1 MYNEVKEILKGELW
15 LKTPLYDIHLE
26 LNGKMVEYAGYYL
39 PIQYSGI
46 IEEHNIV
53 RNNVGLFD
61 VSHMGQFIIEG
72 KDGLKFIN
80 LLVSNDI
87 TNLQV
92 NKIRYSPM
100 LNENGG
106 IIDDLLIYKLDE
118 EEYMLVVNAAN
129 KEKDFKWIIDN
140 LIDDVI
146 VYDASDNIC
155 QIAIQGP
162 NSEKVMKK
170 LTDKLPERFY
180 SFIEVDING
189 TNVLVSRT
197 GYTGEDGFELYFDSN
212 EGINMYKEL
221 LKAGKEFEIKPC
233 GLGCRDTLRLEAS
246 LPLYGHEMSEEISPL
261 DTGLER
267 FVKFDK
273 DNFIGKDSLKDKNKT
288 RIGLKIVDRGI
299 VREDSEILFEDKQI
313 GITTSGTF
321 LPYLNGAYAMAIVD
335 KEYSKVGNIVECIVR
350 NRKIKA
356 EIISLPFYKR

>member
-1 MYNEVKEILKGELW
+1 MVK
-15 LKTPLYDIHLE
+15 KTPLYDIHLE

-72 KDGLKFIN
+72 KDALKFIN
-80 LLVSNDI
+80 LLISNDI

>member
-1 MYNEVKEILKGELW
+1 MVK
-15 LKTPLYDIHLE
+15 KTPLYDIHLE

-106 IIDDLLIYKLDE
+106 IIDDLLIYKLNE

-189 TNVLVSRT
+189 TNVLISRT

>member
-1 MYNEVKEILKGELW
+1 MVK
-15 LKTPLYDIHLE
+15 KTPLYDIHLE

-189 TNVLVSRT
+189 TNVLISRT

-299 VREDSEILFEDKQI
+299 VREDSEILYEDKQI

>member
-1 MYNEVKEILKGELW
+1 MVK
-15 LKTPLYDIHLE
+15 KTPLYDIHLE

-170 LTDKLPERFY
+170 LSDKLPERFY

-189 TNVLVSRT
+189 INVLISRT

>member
-1 MYNEVKEILKGELW
+1 MVK
-15 LKTPLYDIHLE
+15 KTPLYDIHLE

-72 KDGLKFIN
+72 KDALKFIN
-80 LLVSNDI
+80 LLISNDI

-106 IIDDLLIYKLDE
+106 IIDDLLIYKLNE

-189 TNVLVSRT
+189 TNVLISRT

-212 EGINMYKEL
+212 EGINMYKKL

-299 VREDSEILFEDKQI
+299 VREDSEILCEEKQI

>member
-1 MYNEVKEILKGELW
+1 MVK
-15 LKTPLYDIHLE
+15 KTPLYDIHLE

-72 KDGLKFIN
+72 KDALKFIN

-189 TNVLVSRT
+189 TNVLISRT

-299 VREDSEILFEDKQI
+299 VREDSEILYEDKQI

>member
-1 MYNEVKEILKGELW
+1 MVK
-15 LKTPLYDIHLE
+15 KTPLYDIHLE

-72 KDGLKFIN
+72 KDALKFIN
-80 LLVSNDI
+80 LLISNDI

-189 TNVLVSRT
+189 TNVLISRT

-299 VREDSEILFEDKQI
+299 VREDSEILYEDKQI

>member
-1 MYNEVKEILKGELW
+1 MVK
-15 LKTPLYDIHLE
+15 KTPLYDIHLE

-72 KDGLKFIN
+72 KDALKFIN
-80 LLVSNDI
+80 LLISNDI

-106 IIDDLLIYKLDE
+106 IIDDLLIYKLNE

-189 TNVLVSRT
+189 TNVLISRT

-212 EGINMYKEL
+212 EGINMYKKL

>member
-1 MYNEVKEILKGELW
+1 MVK
-15 LKTPLYDIHLE
+15 KTPLYDIHLE

-72 KDGLKFIN
+72 KDALKFIN
-80 LLVSNDI
+80 LLISNDI

-170 LTDKLPERFY
+170 LSDKLPERFY

-189 TNVLVSRT
+189 INVLISRT

>member
-1 MYNEVKEILKGELW
+1 MVK
-15 LKTPLYDIHLE
+15 KTPLYDIHLE

-72 KDGLKFIN
+72 KDALKFIN

>member
-1 MYNEVKEILKGELW
+1 MVK
-15 LKTPLYDIHLE
+15 KTPLYDIHLE

>member
-1 MYNEVKEILKGELW
+1 MVK
-15 LKTPLYDIHLE
+15 KTPLYDIHLE

-72 KDGLKFIN
+72 KDALKFIN
-80 LLVSNDI
+80 LLISNDI

-106 IIDDLLIYKLDE
+106 IIDDLLIYKLNE

-189 TNVLVSRT
+189 TNVLISRT

>member
-1 MYNEVKEILKGELW
+1 MVK
-15 LKTPLYDIHLE
+15 KTPLYDIHLE

-72 KDGLKFIN
+72 KDALKFIN
-80 LLVSNDI
+80 LLISNDI

-189 TNVLVSRT
+189 TNVLISRT

>member
-1 MYNEVKEILKGELW
+1 MVK
-15 LKTPLYDIHLE
+15 KTPLYDIHLE

-72 KDGLKFIN
+72 KDALKFIN
-80 LLVSNDI
+80 LLISNDI

-189 TNVLVSRT
+189 TNVLISRT

-212 EGINMYKEL
+212 EGINMYKKL

-299 VREDSEILFEDKQI
+299 VREDSEILYEDKQI

>member
-1 MYNEVKEILKGELW
+1 MVK
-15 LKTPLYDIHLE
+15 KTPLYDIHLE

-72 KDGLKFIN
+72 KDALKFIN

-189 TNVLVSRT
+189 TNVLISRT

-212 EGINMYKEL
+212 EGINMYKKL

-299 VREDSEILFEDKQI
+299 VREDSEILYEDKQI

>member
-1 MYNEVKEILKGELW
+1 MVK
-15 LKTPLYDIHLE
+15 KTPLYDIHLE

-72 KDGLKFIN
+72 KDALKFIN

-170 LTDKLPERFY
+170 LSDKLPERFY

-189 TNVLVSRT
+189 INVLISRT

-212 EGINMYKEL
+212 EGINMYKKL

-299 VREDSEILFEDKQI
+299 VREDSEILYEDKQI

>member
-1 MYNEVKEILKGELW
+1 MVK
-15 LKTPLYDIHLE
+15 KTPLYDIHLE

-72 KDGLKFIN
+72 KDALKFIN
-80 LLVSNDI
+80 LLISNDI

-106 IIDDLLIYKLDE
+106 IIDDLLIYKLNE

-189 TNVLVSRT
+189 TNVLISRT

-212 EGINMYKEL
+212 EGINMYKKL

-299 VREDSEILFEDKQI
+299 VREDSEILYEDKQI

>member
-1 MYNEVKEILKGELW
+1 MVK
-15 LKTPLYDIHLE
+15 KTPLYDIHLE

-72 KDGLKFIN
+72 KDALKFIN

-106 IIDDLLIYKLDE
+106 IIDDLLIYKLNE

-189 TNVLVSRT
+189 TNVLISRT

-212 EGINMYKEL
+212 EGINMYKKL

-299 VREDSEILFEDKQI
+299 VREDSEILYEDKQI

>member
-1 MYNEVKEILKGELW
+1 MVK
-15 LKTPLYDIHLE
+15 KTPLYDIHLE

-170 LTDKLPERFY
+170 LSDKLPERFY

>member
-1 MYNEVKEILKGELW
+1 MVK
-15 LKTPLYDIHLE
+15 KTPLYDIHLE

-72 KDGLKFIN
+72 KDALKFIN
-80 LLVSNDI
+80 LLISNDI

-106 IIDDLLIYKLDE
+106 IIDDLLIYKLNE

-170 LTDKLPERFY
+170 LSDKLPERFY

-189 TNVLVSRT
+189 INVLISRT

>member
-1 MYNEVKEILKGELW
+1 MVK
-15 LKTPLYDIHLE
+15 KTPLYDIHLE

-72 KDGLKFIN
+72 KDALKFIN
-80 LLVSNDI
+80 LLISNDI

-189 TNVLVSRT
+189 TNVLISRT

-212 EGINMYKEL
+212 EGINMYKKL

>member
-1 MYNEVKEILKGELW
+1 MVK
-15 LKTPLYDIHLE
+15 KTPLYDIHLE

-72 KDGLKFIN
+72 KDALKFIN
-80 LLVSNDI
+80 LLISNDI

-170 LTDKLPERFY
+170 LSDKLPERFY

-189 TNVLVSRT
+189 TNVLISRT